1 MATKRPT
8 SKRPTPRKLRQV
20 EVSAVEPVQVD
31 LRSGLREVPLPTE
44 QSVFTSHEEAAP
56 PGGHPVL
63 WGLVAGVLLAGG
75 AIAYYAVT
83 RP

>member
-1 MATKRPT
+1 MPKPKRKPTKRT
-8 SKRPTPRKLRQV
+8 A
-20 EVSAVEPVQVD
+20 VSAVEPVQVD

-75 AIAYYAVT
+75 AIAYFVMT
-83 RP
+83 RS